1 MTGKLLEP
9 IHPGEILEEDFMR
22 PLDLSANALA
32 KSLDVPVTRI
42 SDIVR
47 GRRGITADT
56 ALRLGRFLGTSPELW
71 MGLQSEYD
79 LRVARREHGD
89 VIERKVS
96 PRRRSVAAAASS
108 SRSAAVP
115 SELRERSVS
124 YGRRRSDPTR
134 DRRRFRR
141 SS

>member
-56 ALRLGRFLGTSPELW
+56 ALRLSRFLGTSPELW

-79 LRVARREHGD
+79 LRVARREHGE

-96 PRRRSVAAAASS
+96 PRRRSAAGAASS
-108 SRSAAVP
+108 VRPAAAP
-115 SELRERSVS
+115 SELRESAPS

-134 DRRRFRR
+134 DRRRLRR